1 MLALT
6 QIDQALKRLYN
17 LETNHCAE
25 HFLLP
30 SPPDRYLKKVASK
43 DLQGALYIYSYDTDK
58 LIKEQTVDLGIYLSN
73 GVEEELKTFATWQ
86 NPWKIDQLKAFTVA
100 TEEVSHFHYL
110 IYNLERERRVS
121 QFELEL
127 QGEIDKFLLLFFCKS
142 LSQDKGRLRFEDIFQ
157 QLFWNYQ
164 LASHLSEEEKER
176 YLDASRYAQRFI
188 RKMKTLFGENLR
200 IPQVLKQ
207 TRLFYRM
214 ALGYKMAFLH

>member
-73 GVEEELKTFATWQ
+73 GVEEELKTFA
-86 NPWKIDQLKAFTVA
+86 
-100 TEEVSHFHYL
+100 
-110 IYNLERERRVS
+110 
-121 QFELEL
+121 
-127 QGEIDKFLLLFFCKS
+127 
-142 LSQDKGRLRFEDIFQ
+142 
-157 QLFWNYQ
+157 
-164 LASHLSEEEKER
+164 
-176 YLDASRYAQRFI
+176 
-188 RKMKTLFGENLR
+188 
-200 IPQVLKQ
+200 
-207 TRLFYRM
+207 
-214 ALGYKMAFLH
+214 